1 MKRTRAACHWTRF
14 LLNQCPSPSS
24 ADNIFQRKP
33 AVPLNLA
40 PGSAAKSVAMTR
52 FLRGF
57 PFVAGFLKIM
67 LSLLYYTGSKI
78 RLGGFEKGMWTV
90 MYIAPTA
97 KVADMIKT
105 KLTEEGFLVQTRPVN
120 LSKQQYEILV
130 PSGELEEVQEVLNSI
145 LHP

>member
-1 MKRTRAACHWTRF
+1 MCI
-14 LLNQCPSPSS
+14 LNPSG
-24 ADNIFQRKP
+24 R
-33 AVPLNLA
+33 
-40 PGSAAKSVAMTR
+40 GS
-52 FLRGF
+52 
-57 PFVAGFLKIM
+57 FVAGNLKIM
-67 LSLLYYTGSKI
+67 LSLLYYTGSKM

-90 MYIAPTA
+90 IYIAPTA

-120 LSKQQYEILV
+120 LSKQQFEILV